1 MNGEVPSHERMTH
14 ALRGLTHALDL
25 RVQGRIG
32 RSLWATKGVIGPVQI
47 GLGQTIRGLS
57 TLDGFGTDIK
67 RILLSRP
74 WPSMVGLH

>member
-1 MNGEVPSHERMTH
+1 M
-14 ALRGLTHALDL
+14 THALDL
-25 RVQGRIG
+25 GGSREDRQIYMGDIG
-32 RSLWATKGVIGPVQI
+32 ILDLVRI
-47 GLGQTIRGLS
+47 GLGQNIRGLS